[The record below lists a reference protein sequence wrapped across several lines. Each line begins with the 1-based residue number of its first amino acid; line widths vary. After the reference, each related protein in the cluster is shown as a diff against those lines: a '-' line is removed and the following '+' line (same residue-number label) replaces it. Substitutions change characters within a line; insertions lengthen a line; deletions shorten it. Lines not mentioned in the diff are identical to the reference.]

1 MACGILVP
9 LPGTEP
15 ASPGLEGVFSATGP
29 PGKSLF
35 LSFCKLT
42 SPLFT
47 CLCIF
52 NVSAVLCL
60 SVFSLFFWVSVL
72 VFFLSSPISMS
83 TVLSFFPALFICLF
97 SCLLFLSSLMCLPT
111 TLFLPLLFR
120 LTSRLSLVSSVWLW
134 REDPSPGHQQPL
146 PERCS
151 LPKLCSCIDGQG
163 LVCLPLA
170 AQRKQ
175 GGWVHQLSAHWWLP
189 ELGIWDSLYHYPKL

>member
-1 MACGILVP
+1 MACRILVP
-9 LPGTEP
+9 LTGTEP
-15 ASPGLEGVFSATGP
+15 TSPGLEGVFSATGL

-35 LSFCKLT
+35 LSFCKLP

-52 NVSAVLCL
+52 NVPTVLCL
-60 SVFSLFFWVSVL
+60 SALSLFFWVPAL
-72 VFFLSSPISMS
+72 VFSSPISMS
-83 TVLSFFPALFICLF
+83 AVPAFLHRPICLF
-97 SCLLFLSSLMCLPT
+97 SCLLFLPSLTCLPT

-120 LTSRLSLVSSVWLW
+120 LASRLSLVSSAQLW

-146 PERCS
+146 PELCT
-151 LPKLCSCIDGQG
+151 LPKLCSCIGGQG
-163 LVCLPLA
+163 LVCLLLA
-170 AQRKQ
+170 AQRKR